1 MGFGKLTVV
10 IALCLSINA
19 LLCLGRKKPGTDI
32 LYECVWSQSCKCKK
46 PDRFVS
52 CYKYLTETSQRWIV
66 DQFNACCPVEL
77 EYGVDGLGLQNVCSI
92 DDKEFKRC
100 SDEFLSHFK
109 KRYAEA
115 AIGLHGPDE
124 SPAFEKGRACLEAIV
139 SFCESNP
146 DGCMR

>member
-1 MGFGKLTVV
+1 MLGPWIHEV
-10 IALCLSINA
+10 ISI
-19 LLCLGRKKPGTDI
+19 PGH
-32 LYECVWSQSCKCKK
+32 VHP
-46 PDRFVS
+46 PDTIANKTRQTRQLVS
-52 CYKYLTETSQRWIV
+52 SHQQFNGGVGGPRRGSQRWVV
-66 DQFNACCPVEL
+66 DQYNACCPFEL
-77 EYGVDGLGLQNVCSI
+77 DYDLVGLGLENICSI

-146 DGCMR
+146 DGCMSTG